1 MTQGMHAD
9 RLILSGA
16 VSTGAGFLVRFGAR
30 ILFLLVAG
38 RLFGPVLFGAFAL
51 ALAVVEASISLGGLA
66 MKKLLFQML
75 DERVEQPGSPHFHT
89 VLDAAL
95 LVFLTSAAIGAAI
108 MAAAMLLPPTLLSP
122 ATATALFWLAPMVAG
137 QGVLDV
143 LLASTRWQHSI
154 RYEVI
159 GRSMVEP
166 YSLLA
171 AAAAAWF
178 LGFREHGL
186 LIGYWV
192 GNTVVTLYALAGAK
206 RCFGTFGLAG
216 YRPRAREL
224 WHRFRF
230 ALPNTA
236 TDLLTGIFIRMDL
249 FLVGMLLGERWAGIY
264 GMAHQIRTPIRHVRQ
279 AFDGVLTPFVTKTLA
294 ARGAA
299 ATREALATASR
310 FILAAQMPFVVGIV
324 AIGVPLLELFG
335 PGFGAGY
342 LALLLLVIAEVVQS
356 AFSLGDLLFVYRKPG
371 TGLAITA
378 LSLVLGAMGA
388 LLLIPFYGIAGAALA
403 VLIAQLVQAML
414 RRRLL
419 KSQLGAS
426 VPLAHDAL
434 PLAAGAVGLAAVLL
448 LIDRSGTHFDG
459 RATLTLLAGLGAYG
473 CTLAVWLKAT
483 GQSLSIRGFRA
494 EAESS

>member
-1 MTQGMHAD
+1 MHAD
-9 RLILSGA
+9 RRILSGA

-75 DERVEQPGSPHFHT
+75 DDRAEQPGSPPFHM

-95 LVFLTSAAIGAAI
+95 LVFLTSAAIGAVI
-108 MAAAMLLPPTLLSP
+108 MTATVLLPPTLLSP
-122 ATATALFWLAPMVAG
+122 ATAAALFWLAPMIAG

-143 LLASTRWQHSI
+143 LLAATRWKQSI

-166 YSLLA
+166 YSLLI
-171 AAAAAWF
+171 AAAAAWL
-178 LGFREHGL
+178 LGFRDHGL
-186 LIGYWV
+186 IIGYWV
-192 GNTVVTLYALAGAK
+192 GNAVVTLYAIAGAK
-206 RCFGTFGLAG
+206 RCFGTFALAS
-216 YRPRAREL
+216 YRPHAHEL
-224 WHRFRF
+224 RHSFRS

-236 TDLLTGIFIRMDL
+236 SDLLTAVFIRMDL
-249 FLVGMLLGERWAGIY
+249 YLVGMFLGERWAGIY

-279 AFDGVLTPFVTKTLA
+279 AFDGVLTPIVTRTLA

-324 AIGVPLLELFG
+324 AVGVPLLELFG
-335 PGFGAGY
+335 SGFGAGY
-342 LALLLLVIAEVVQS
+342 LALLLLVVAEVIQS
-356 AFSLGDLLFVYRKPG
+356 AFSLGDLLFVYRRPG

-378 LSLVLGAMGA
+378 ISLAVAAVGA
-388 LLLIPFYGIAGAALA
+388 LLLIPIYGIAGAGLA
-403 VLIAQLVQAML
+403 MLIAQFLQAVL

-419 KSQLGAS
+419 SSQLGAS
-426 VPLAHDAL
+426 VPLVHDAL
-434 PLAAGAVGLAAVLL
+434 PLAAGAAGIAAVLL
-448 LIDRSGTHFDG
+448 LSDRAGSHFDA
-459 RATLTLLAGLGAYG
+459 RAMLALLAGLGIYA
-473 CTLAVWLKAT
+473 CTLAVWLKTT
-483 GQSLSIRGFRA
+483 GQSLSIKGFRA
-494 EAESS
+494 EAEAP